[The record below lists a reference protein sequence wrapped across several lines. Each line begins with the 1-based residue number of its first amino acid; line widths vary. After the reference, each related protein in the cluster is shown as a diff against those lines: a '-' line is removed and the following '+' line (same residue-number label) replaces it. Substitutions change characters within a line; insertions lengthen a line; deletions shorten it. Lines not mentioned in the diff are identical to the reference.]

1 MSLFKRGNVWW
12 YEFWFANWRVR
23 ESSKTGSKT
32 LAKAAEQQRR
42 RELETGFNNLEDDRE
57 DRVRTVRE
65 IAQDYLTSYRL
76 RNPRSATF
84 AEYAV
89 GHVERILGD
98 KMLVDIN
105 EHTIR
110 HYQDARL
117 RENTAPKSINEEVG
131 FLLRLMDVAGDVLRV
146 RLRKKNLLK
155 LKTGAQIGKAF
166 TPEEKARLIAAAN
179 EARSPHI
186 YPALMLALN
195 AGMRCRGQNAHVGPD
210 QF

>member
-12 YEFWFANWRVR
+12 YEFWFANRRVP
-23 ESSKTGSKT
+23 E
-32 LAKAAEQQRR
+32 
-42 RELETGFNNLEDDRE
+42 
-57 DRVRTVRE
+57 
-65 IAQDYLTSYRL
+65 YRL
-76 RNPRSATF
+76 RNPQSATF

-89 GHVERILGD
+89 GHVQRIFGD

-105 EHTIR
+105 EHTIK

-131 FLLRLMDVAGDVLRV
+131 FLLHLMDVAGDILRV

-155 LKTGAQIGKAF
+155 LKTGARIGKAF
-166 TPEEKARLIAAAN
+166 TPEEKARLTQAAN
-179 EARSPHI
+179 KARSPHI

-195 AGMRCRGQNAHVGPD
+195 AGMRDAEMKTLTWAQINFEKRCLAVGQSA
-210 QF
+210 